1 VLYYCLIAL
10 AAAGLISY
18 VIGVGKARAAAI
30 ADPSKK
36 LHSQL
41 GYYGSYLAICT
52 ILPALILI
60 AIWSAASPFVIGQL
74 VRSELPSQVRA
85 LSKPRQNLI
94 MGQVN
99 AVADGMERLSV
110 EDLEVL
116 KRARL
121 GLVSI
126 QNAAEV
132 LQRNGVP
139 LGSSPES
146 YIIASA
152 YDTVS
157 WRGLSQW
164 MLIGLSFFLA
174 FGGWLIG
181 YRRIRPRMRARNAV
195 EGVML
200 SGLILAST
208 VAILTTV
215 GIVFSVLFESIKF
228 FSFISLDNFY
238 LGTVWDPRF
247 TSADSNRGEGQFG
260 FIPLLWG
267 TLYISFVALLVAVP
281 IGLYAAIYLSEYA
294 GNRFR
299 SIAKPALEILA
310 GIPTIVYG
318 FFALVTFGP
327 FLRDYGSTP
336 ALIIGY
342 LLFGLVIAG
351 LIYLICSLFGAG
363 RAISSWFVGIV
374 AIAILGGA
382 GVMQVLTGQV
392 LPDTQI
398 AANSVLT
405 AGIVMGIMI
414 IPFVSSLS
422 DDIISAVP
430 QSLREGSY
438 GLGATQSETISR
450 VILPAALPGIVGAI
464 LLAASRA
471 IGETMIVV
479 LAAGIAAKLTV
490 NPFENVTTITVK
502 IVSSLTGD
510 HEFNSPQTLVAFA
523 LGLTLFV
530 VTLCLNIYALYIV
543 RKYKEQY
550 D

>member
-1 VLYYCLIAL
+1 MLYYFLIAL
-10 AAAGLISY
+10 VAAGLISY
-18 VIGVGKARAAAI
+18 VIGVSKARSAAI
-30 ADPSKK
+30 ADPTKK

-41 GYYGSYLAICT
+41 GYYGGYLAVCT
-52 ILPALILI
+52 VLPALILI
-60 AIWSAASPFVIGQL
+60 ALWSAASPFVVNQI
-74 VRSELPSQVRA
+74 VRSELPSQVRV
-85 LSKPRQNLI
+85 LSEPQQNLV

-99 AVADGMERLSV
+99 AVAGGIQRISGDEL
-110 EDLEVL
+110 DVL
-116 KRARL
+116 RRARF
-121 GLVSI
+121 GFVST
-126 QNAAEV
+126 QRAAEI
-132 LQRNGVP
+132 LKQNGVP
-139 LGSSPES
+139 LGSDPKPFV
-146 YIIASA
+146 IASA
-152 YDTVS
+152 YDAVVYRKWS
-157 WRGLSQW
+157 NWLLLGLAGV
-164 MLIGLSFFLA
+164 LAVGGFGLA
-174 FGGWLIG
+174 

-208 VAILTTV
+208 VAILTTA
-215 GIVFSVLFESIKF
+215 GIVFSVLFDSIKF

-238 LGTVWDPRF
+238 LGHVWDPRF

-260 FIPLLWG
+260 FLPLLWG

-294 GNRFR
+294 SSRFR
-299 SIAKPALEILA
+299 AVAKPALEILA

-342 LLFGLVIAG
+342 VLFGLIFAG
-351 LIYLICSLFGAG
+351 LVYLIFSLFGAG
-363 RAISSWFVGIV
+363 RAVSKWFV
-374 AIAILGGA
+374 AIAALAILGGA
-382 GVMQVLTGQV
+382 GVMQYLTGDV
-392 LPDTQI
+392 LPDAKI

-422 DDIISAVP
+422 DDIISSVP

-438 GLGATQSETISR
+438 GLGATQSETIR
-450 VILPAALPGIVGAI
+450 QVILPAALPGIVGAV

-530 VTLCLNIYALYIV
+530 VTLALNVYALYIV